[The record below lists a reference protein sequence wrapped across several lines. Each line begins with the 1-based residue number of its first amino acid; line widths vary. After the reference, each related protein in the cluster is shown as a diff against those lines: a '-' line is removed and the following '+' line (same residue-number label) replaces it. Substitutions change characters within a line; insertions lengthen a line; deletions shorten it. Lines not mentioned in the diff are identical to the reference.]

1 MLYRKLP
8 VKTGEIVMAMNG
20 ISAEVPAVQARTR
33 RPRIIV
39 SGLALR
45 ILIAFIL
52 SWLIV
57 LAFFATGVVSH

>member
-1 MLYRKLP
+1 
-8 VKTGEIVMAMNG
+8 MATNG
-20 ISAEVPAVQARTR
+20 ISAKVPAVQVSTRVR
-33 RPRIIV
+33 RPRIFV

-45 ILIAFIL
+45 LLLAFVL